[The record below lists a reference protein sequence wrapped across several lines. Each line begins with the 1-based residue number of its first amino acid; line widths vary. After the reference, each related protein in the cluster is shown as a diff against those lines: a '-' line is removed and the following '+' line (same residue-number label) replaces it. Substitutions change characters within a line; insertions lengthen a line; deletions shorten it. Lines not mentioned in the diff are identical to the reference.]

1 MFRNEATELHTREAE
16 AVMKYI
22 FAWVLGIPTSLIV
35 LWFLFNH
42 MH

>member
-1 MFRNEATELHTREAE
+1 MEEGTE
-16 AVMKYI
+16 MKYL
-22 FAWVLGIPTSLIV
+22 FAWVLGVPGGLIL